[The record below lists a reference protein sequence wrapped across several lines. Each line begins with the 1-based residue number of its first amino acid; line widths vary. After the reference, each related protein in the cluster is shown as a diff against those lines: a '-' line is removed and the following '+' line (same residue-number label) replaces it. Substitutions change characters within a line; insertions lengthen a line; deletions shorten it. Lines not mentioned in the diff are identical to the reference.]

1 MKDSTLAIGGLSAL
15 LVFIAAFL
23 AWGRIELLG
32 LAVSG
37 TDGPFQG
44 VWTLILSIAAG
55 LILVWR
61 RLDLSSRIDES
72 SRSMVELGT
81 KTGLLVAG
89 AIIVLLALLDFGDL
103 GDGVAMG
110 EGLLI
115 TLLGGIGLVV
125 AAVRIFREAEASG
138 PSA

>member
-103 GDGVAMG
+103 GDGVTMG

-138 PSA
+138 PGA

>member
-1 MKDSTLAIGGLSAL
+1 
-15 LVFIAAFL
+15 
-23 AWGRIELLG
+23 
-32 LAVSG
+32 
-37 TDGPFQG
+37 
-44 VWTLILSIAAG
+44 
-55 LILVWR
+55 
-61 RLDLSSRIDES
+61 
-72 SRSMVELGT
+72 MVELGT

-103 GDGVAMG
+103 GDGVTMG